1 MASYIPQGHGASQLI
16 LDCLMEVVYHIVYM
30 LQRTQ
35 IMLDQ
40 NTKTDLE
47 LLSQA
52 TGKSISLLIREYLST
67 PIKKER
73 RKVLKNKAKVN
84 TAKVMLEM
92 AKRAEQL
99 GLGGPRDL
107 AINHDYYL
115 YGAPK
120 VEK

>member
-1 MASYIPQGHGASQLI
+1 
-16 LDCLMEVVYHIVYM
+16 M